1 MHIPKYSVKHLVRTK
16 VAPLTRQI
24 KNNGVAVGVANQISG
39 VDSATSAL
47 LLDTP
52 LVKMKQ
58 HLG

>member
-16 VAPLTRQI
+16 VTPLTRQI

-39 VDSATSAL
+39 VDSSTSAL